1 MAYYLGI
8 DIGSGSSK
16 AVLTQDGNI
25 LMYHCVRSGINY
37 KLSARRLFDEILAKT
52 KLSVSDITG
61 IVKTGQGA
69 GMVEYSSRQIADI
82 RCCAKGM
89 INVFSEVRTIIDIE
103 GQSTQVMQINDRGQ
117 IVNFVTS
124 ERCAAGA
131 GRFLDII
138 SNVLQIPLSE
148 IGELSLSSKSPVVF
162 TTACAVFGE
171 SEAVSRVA
179 EGVSKEDI
187 VAGVH
192 KALAEKIG
200 SMVDRVGMELK
211 GGICGGGAL
220 NSGLIEWVRRRLG
233 VELLVPSQPQY
244 ITAYGAALFAAEPE
258 KTN

>member
-1 MAYYLGI
+1 MPYYLGI

-25 LMYHCVRSGINY
+25 LMYHCLRSGINY
-37 KLSARRLFDEILAKT
+37 RLVAKKLLEEILVKT

-69 GMVEYSSRQIADI
+69 GMVEYSSRQVADI
-82 RCCAKGM
+82 RCCARGM
-89 INVFSEVRTIIDIE
+89 INIFPEVRTVIDIE
-103 GQSTQVMQINDRGQ
+103 GQSTQVMRINDRGQ
-117 IVNFVTS
+117 IVNFIAS

-148 IGELSLSSKSPVVF
+148 IGELSLRSNSPVVF

-187 VAGVH
+187 LAGVH

-211 GGICGGGAL
+211 CGICGGGAL
-220 NSGLIEWVRRRLG
+220 NLGLIEWVHRRLG
-233 VELLVPSQPQY
+233 VELLVPSLPQY